1 MGTYLQDPLA
11 DLEKK
16 PFSDGATQP
25 PAGVENRG
33 SQRAARLIDPKSPEA
48 SMLKQE
54 PVYVALD
61 IETNF
66 SDLWEYTHNPRKQQ
80 EWDLRFSEITL
91 VPAGDHGKEYHYRT
105 HIGFGLHVSGIG
117 APSGPQYEETGE
129 STSALNFW
137 SEQPLSLI
145 KRGSGYWKYS
155 MTGKGFRF
163 QTWFDYQTR
172 FGGAGRWFDMLI
184 FRPLLGWA
192 TAWSFDCLRLWL
204 EKQIHPR
211 LSLRLSMLHLF
222 LKLLLAFVWV
232 SQGFATVLASG
243 GGLFTPLR
251 TGGMIGGL
259 SGTAFSLVGWTG
271 IVFGCLFLLLHH
283 KLLHYLNI
291 TLLLS
296 IALGSLLL
304 APGYYSASLNTP
316 TLIFTLIGLSA
327 AELTIFDNL
336 PTARRCSRKAP
347 VKISAVGETV

>member
-1 MGTYLQDPLA
+1 M
-11 DLEKK
+11 
-16 PFSDGATQP
+16 
-25 PAGVENRG
+25 R
-33 SQRAARLIDPKSPEA
+33 II
-48 SMLKQE
+48 KQE

-61 IETNF
+61 IATNF
-66 SDLWEYTHNPRKQQ
+66 SELWEYTHNPRKQQ

-91 VPAGDHGKEYHYRT
+91 VPAGDERKEYHYRT
-105 HIGFGLHVSGIG
+105 HIGFGLHVSGRG

-129 STSALNFW
+129 STSALKFW

-145 KRGSGYWKYS
+145 REGSGYWKYS

-172 FGGAGRWFDMLI
+172 FGRAGRWFDTLI

-204 EKQIHPR
+204 EKHIHPR

-222 LKLLLAFVWV
+222 LKLLLAFVWIY
-232 SQGFATVLASG
+232 QGLATVLASG
-243 GGLFTPLR
+243 GSAFNPLK

-259 SGTAFSLVGWTG
+259 GGTSFSPVGWVEIG
-271 IVFGCLFLLLHH
+271 FGCLFLLLHR

-291 TLLLS
+291 TLLLG
-296 IALGSLLL
+296 IALGSLVL
-304 APGYYSASLNTP
+304 APGFYNASLNTA

-336 PTARRCSRKAP
+336 PTARRCSRKP
-347 VKISAVGETV
+347 TVKTSAVGETV